1 MDPDPLPWVIFGLSL
16 LLVGLA
22 TALEVMFTVA
32 NRSDIRQKMEQGNA
46 SARLLDDL
54 LTNQPSL
61 FITLGLFKN
70 TMLLLVGAASAW
82 LAVQAPFPEVFG
94 GIFCSWLVLALFQP
108 TWRMLAMR
116 YADPLIFQLAPVFN
130 GLHFLLRPLVSS
142 IYYLTTQVN
151 QREQTRNDDGNG
163 LTDEALRVLMH
174 TTEGVEE
181 IEANEREMIESI
193 LEMNETVA
201 REVMVPRIDMV
212 AIDVETSFN
221 DALDT
226 IISAGHSRIPV
237 YEDHIDHIVGIL
249 YAKDL
254 LRCFRDRKI
263 DLPIR
268 ELLRPPYFVPVSKK
282 VDVLFQ
288 EMQKQRVH
296 IATVIDE
303 YGGTAGL
310 VTIEDI
316 IEEIMGDIQDEYDV
330 EDTYVQVIS
339 SDIYLLNSRLDVYSL
354 SKLLDIEL
362 DNDEADTLGGLLFSL
377 MEHVPEQGE
386 SVDYQ
391 GWRLTVM
398 ALDGR
403 RIEQVR
409 TERISV
415 PSSLSP
421 SGASS
426 AEGVHQTNN
435 AKQPI
440 RPSNTDTLINL
451 QALE

>member
-32 NRSDIRQKMEQGNA
+32 NRSDIRHKMEQGNA
-46 SARLLDDL
+46 SARLLDNL

-70 TMLLLVGAASAW
+70 TALLLVGVASAW
-82 LAVQAPFPEVFG
+82 LAGQAPSPGLLG
-94 GIFCSWLVLALFQP
+94 GLLGIWVLLALFQP
-108 TWRMLAMR
+108 PWHMLAMR
-116 YADPLIFQLAPVFN
+116 YTDPLIFQLAPLFN
-130 GLHFLLRPLVSS
+130 GLHLLFRPLVSP
-142 IYYLTTQVN
+142 IYYLTMQVN
-151 QREQTRNDDGNG
+151 HREQIRHDDGTG

-174 TTEGVEE
+174 TTEVGEE

-212 AIDVETSFN
+212 AIDVETSFHE
-221 DALDT
+221 ALDT

-237 YEDHIDHIVGIL
+237 YEDHIDHIVGLL

-254 LRCFRDRKI
+254 LRCFRDQKI

-268 ELLRPPYFVPVSKK
+268 DLLRPPYFVPVTKK

-310 VTIEDI
+310 VTIVDI

-330 EDTYVQVIS
+330 EDTYIQTIGP
-339 SDIYLLNSRLDVYSL
+339 DIYLLNSRLDVYSL
-354 SKLLDIEL
+354 SKLLDIEM
-362 DNDEADTLGGLLFSL
+362 DNEEADTLGGLLFSL

-409 TERISV
+409 TERISE
-415 PSSLSP
+415 P
-421 SGASS
+421 ASS
-426 AEGVHQTNN
+426 PTAIEDVQQPDQAKEPVHH
-435 AKQPI
+435 ASP
-440 RPSNTDTLINL
+440 DTLINL
-451 QALE
+451 QAID

>member
-1 MDPDPLPWVIFGLSL
+1 MDPDPLPWLIFGLSL

-22 TALEVMFTVA
+22 TALEIMFTVA
-32 NRSDIRQKMEQGNA
+32 SRSDIRQKIEQGQS
-46 SARLLDDL
+46 SARVLDELLNNSL
-54 LTNQPSL
+54 VL
-61 FITLGLFKN
+61 FITLGLLKN
-70 TMLLLVGAASAW
+70 ASLLSVGVASTW
-82 LAVQAPFPEVFG
+82 LALQDLSPEVLV
-94 GIFCSWLVLALFQP
+94 GIFCSWLLLALLQP
-108 TWRMLAMR
+108 TWRILAMR
-116 YADPLIFQLAPVFN
+116 YADPLIFQFAPLVK
-130 GLHFLLRPLVSS
+130 GLQFLLRPLVSP
-142 IYYLTTQVN
+142 IYHITAQVN
-151 QREQTRNDDGNG
+151 QREQTRNEDGNG

-174 TTEGVEE
+174 TTEGAEE
-181 IEANEREMIESI
+181 IEENEREMIESI

-212 AIDVETSFN
+212 AIDVETSFQE
-221 DALDT
+221 ALNT

-237 YEDHIDHIVGIL
+237 YEDHIDHIIGIL
-249 YAKDL
+249 YAKDI
-254 LRCFRDRKI
+254 LRCFRDQVI
-263 DLPIR
+263 DVPIR

-339 SDIYLLNSRLDVYSL
+339 PDVYLLNSRLDVYSL
-354 SKLLDIEL
+354 SKLLDIAL

-386 SVDYQ
+386 SVEYE
-391 GWRLTVM
+391 GWRFTVL

-409 TERISV
+409 IERVTVPTTEEPV
-415 PSSLSP
+415 PHP
-421 SGASS
+421 
-426 AEGVHQTNN
+426 TT
-435 AKQPI
+435 AKQNP
-440 RPSNTDTLINL
+440 PMPNADTLINIR
-451 QALE
+451 AMGD

>member
-1 MDPDPLPWVIFGLSL
+1 VDPDPLPWLIFGLSL

-32 NRSDIRQKMEQGNA
+32 SRSEIRHKIEQGQS
-46 SARLLDDL
+46 SARLLDEL
-54 LTNQPSL
+54 LNNSISL
-61 FITLGLFKN
+61 FITLGLLKN
-70 TMLLLVGAASAW
+70 ASLLLVGAASAW
-82 LAVQAPFPEVFG
+82 LALQSPSLNVLA
-94 GIFCSWLVLALFQP
+94 GIFCSWLLLALLQP
-108 TWRMLAMR
+108 TWRILAMR
-116 YADPLIFQLAPVFN
+116 YADPLIFQFAPLVK
-130 GLHFLLRPLVSS
+130 GLQFLFRPLVSPIS
-142 IYYLTTQVN
+142 HITAQAN
-151 QREQTRNDDGNG
+151 QREQTRNEDGNG

-174 TTEGVEE
+174 TTEGVEDME
-181 IEANEREMIESI
+181 ENEREMIESI

-212 AIDVETSFN
+212 AIDVETSFQE
-221 DALDT
+221 ALNI

-249 YAKDL
+249 YAKDI
-254 LRCFRDRKI
+254 LRCFRDQVI
-263 DLPIR
+263 DMPIR

-339 SDIYLLNSRLDVYSL
+339 SDAYLLNSRLDVYSL

-377 MEHVPEQGE
+377 MEHVPDQGE
-386 SVDYQ
+386 SIEYQ
-391 GWRLTVM
+391 GWRFTVL

-409 TERISV
+409 IERIIIAPKAEIV
-415 PSSLSP
+415 PQPSSANQAP
-421 SGASS
+421 T
-426 AEGVHQTNN
+426 HPTN
-435 AKQPI
+435 PD
-440 RPSNTDTLINL
+440 RLINL
-451 QALE
+451 QTME